1 MKNTL
6 ELQLRKL
13 ALVLTVVVLLLLV
26 WSAARSLLLA
36 DPDPILPA
44 EASLRVDRLSLP
56 SPVEDEEELSQS
68 LAARPLFWQNRQP
81 YVPPVDSGE
90 EIAPVNSG
98 SSGAIDSVVL
108 QGVYTGAKPGIIIS
122 YKGERRRLS
131 LGDAIEDWEFTLI
144 SPDSAFF
151 ESGSDSRA
159 LSLEHALPPVATKK
173 RVRGKKVSKAA
184 GKKDNQEKTGE
195 KN

>member
-13 ALVLTVVVLLLLV
+13 ALVLTVVVVLLLV

-56 SPVEDEEELSQS
+56 SPVEDEEEASSES

-108 QGVYTGAKPGIIIS
+108 QGVYTGANPGIIIT

-131 LGDAIEDWEFTLI
+131 LGDAIEDWKFTLI

-151 ESGSDSRA
+151 ESGRDSRA
-159 LSLEHALPPVATKK
+159 LSLEHALPLVATKK
-173 RVRGKKVSKAA
+173 RVRGKKVSKAVE
-184 GKKDNQEKTGE
+184 KKDNREKTGE
-195 KN
+195 

>member
-6 ELQLRKL
+6 ELELRKL

-56 SPVEDEEELSQS
+56 AEDEEELSQS

-98 SSGAIDSVVL
+98 GTGAIDSVVL

-184 GKKDNQEKTGE
+184 GKKDNREKTGE

>member
-13 ALVLTVVVLLLLV
+13 AVGLTVVVVLLLV

-36 DPDPILPA
+36 DPEPILPA

-56 SPVEDEEELSQS
+56 SPADEALSQS

-90 EIAPVNSG
+90 EIAQVNSG
-98 SSGAIDSVVL
+98 GSGAIDSVLL

-131 LGDAIEDWEFTLI
+131 VGDAVEDWEFTMM
-144 SPDSAFF
+144 SPDSVIF
-151 ESGSDSRA
+151 ESGSDSRT
-159 LSLEHALPPVATKK
+159 LSLEHALPAVVPRKV
-173 RVRGKKVSKAA
+173 VPGKAVPKAVE
-184 GKKDNQEKTGE
+184 KKDNRKKTGE
-195 KN
+195 

>member
-13 ALVLTVVVLLLLV
+13 ALVLTVVMLLLLV
-26 WSAARSLLLA
+26 WSGARSLLLA

-56 SPVEDEEELSQS
+56 APADEEELSQS

-81 YVPPVDSGE
+81 YVPHVDSGE
-90 EIAPVNSG
+90 VVAPVSSG
-98 SSGAIDSVVL
+98 GTGAIDSVLL

-131 LGDAIEDWEFTLI
+131 LGDAIEDWELTMM
-144 SPDSAFF
+144 SPDSVIF
-151 ESGSDSRA
+151 ESGSDSRT
-159 LSLEHALPPVATKK
+159 LSLEHALPAVVTKK
-173 RVRGKKVSKAA
+173 RVRGKTAPKAVE
-184 GKKDNQEKTGE
+184 KKDNRKKTGE